1 MIIKYWFK
9 ILLAPDNKYIKL
21 VYNLMLQDLE
31 LLPNKVNWASLLHH
45 LLMSLGFNEV
55 WNNQGVGNI
64 NVFLSMAKQRLTD
77 NFLQGWQ
84 ERLNNSALA
93 NFYSAISKF
102 QSQPYLDNFNI
113 FKFSQAQNKL
123 RMSSHRLEIEAS
135 RWARTIRIPIYERK
149 CSTCGKLE
157 DEYHFVIE
165 CVLYLDLKKRY
176 ISPYFWKRPSMY
188 KFVDLINSTNVNC
201 MRKLSAYI
209 YHAFKYRTDVLYRN

>member
-1 MIIKYWFK
+1 MAR
-9 ILLAPDNKYIKL
+9 LKYIKF

-55 WNNQGVGNI
+55 WINQGVGNM

-77 NFLQGWQ
+77 NFLQRWQ
-84 ERLNNSALA
+84 ERFNNSSHA
-93 NFYSAISKF
+93 NLYSAISKF
-102 QSQPYLDNFNI
+102 QFQPYLDNI
-113 FKFSQAQNKL
+113 DILKFSQALSNL
-123 RMSSHRLEIEAS
+123 RMSSHKLEVEAG
-135 RWARTIRIPIYERK
+135 RWARPNRIPIDERK

-165 CVLYLDLKKRY
+165 CVLYLDLRKRY

-201 MRKLSAYI
+201 MCAYS
-209 YHAFKYRTDVLYRN
+209 YHAFKYRTAILYRN